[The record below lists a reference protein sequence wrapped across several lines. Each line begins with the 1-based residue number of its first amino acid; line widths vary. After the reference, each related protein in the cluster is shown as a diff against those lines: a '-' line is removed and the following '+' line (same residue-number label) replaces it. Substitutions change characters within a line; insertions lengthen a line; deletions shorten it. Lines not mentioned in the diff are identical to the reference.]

1 VKKLA
6 TEKRL
11 RDRKKDDLNH
21 VGGVSDTLGG
31 VDPAIEETLLRLSDG
46 P

>member
-1 VKKLA
+1 MA